1 MYLEYLNGKIKKKS
15 FNIKKI
21 YLIFLNLN
29 NNHRLKNKKKNIEII
44 PIFYIIIFT
53 NNFKNLK
60 IDLK

>member
-29 NNHRLKNKKKNIEII
+29 NNHRLKNEKNNEII